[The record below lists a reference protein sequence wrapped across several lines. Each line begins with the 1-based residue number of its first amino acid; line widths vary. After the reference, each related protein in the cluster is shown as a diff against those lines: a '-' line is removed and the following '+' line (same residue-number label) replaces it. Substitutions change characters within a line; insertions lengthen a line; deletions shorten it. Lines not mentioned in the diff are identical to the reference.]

1 MGGIVCGIDL
11 DARFGRS
18 PRGCGFG
25 CPESSRNC
33 AAPTCSSGRGAAV
46 SADEALSAR
55 VAFLVRVV
63 RREVGHLAETDRR
76 LFVQAFTAHRA
87 SDLATNADEAE
98 RTEAFVA
105 RFSRL
110 QDTVG
115 DKLIPALLRGL
126 GEPVGPVIDNLDRAE
141 RFGWISSTSE
151 WLAARQLRNRMIHEY
166 VEDSVV
172 LADSLNQGHVL
183 VPKLI
188 RAAEACCAE
197 AKRRGWAG

>member
-1 MGGIVCGIDL
+1 M
-11 DARFGRS
+11 
-18 PRGCGFG
+18 
-25 CPESSRNC
+25 
-33 AAPTCSSGRGAAV
+33 

-76 LFVQAFTAHRA
+76 LFAQAFTAHRA
-87 SDLATNADEAE
+87 SNLATNADEAE

-105 RFSRL
+105 RFARL

-141 RFGWISSTSE
+141 RFGWIASTSE
-151 WLAARQLRNRMIHEY
+151 WLSARQLRNRMIHEY
-166 VEDSVV
+166 VEDPTV
-172 LADSLNQGHVL
+172 LADSLNQGHAL
-183 VPKLI
+183 VPELI
-188 RAAEACCAE
+188 GATERCIAEAV
-197 AKRRGWAG
+197 RRRWTD